1 MYTRLPPKTWSP
13 STSAKLYDPS
23 GFVVTFKPAMEWV
36 LGSTLSLTSFSVNLE
51 VDWLVEEFLLVEL
64 LSKNIPISS
73 RASLSSSVHV
83 PFPHAPLNS

>member
-1 MYTRLPPKTWSP
+1 M
-13 STSAKLYDPS
+13 
-23 GFVVTFKPAMEWV
+23 
-36 LGSTLSLTSFSVNLE
+36 LSLTSFSVSLE

-83 PFPHAPLNS
+83 PFSTRSIKLLIPSSPKRL